1 MWPTQSLSVKAVY
14 SETEKENSSSQMNLS
29 IQPMIIS
36 E

>member
-14 SETEKENSSSQMNLS
+14 SETEKESSSSQMNLS